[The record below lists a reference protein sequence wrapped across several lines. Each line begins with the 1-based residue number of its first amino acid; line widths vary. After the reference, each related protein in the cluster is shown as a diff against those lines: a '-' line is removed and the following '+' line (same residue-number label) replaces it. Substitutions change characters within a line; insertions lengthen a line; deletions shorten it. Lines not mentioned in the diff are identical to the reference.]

1 MRIVFS
7 MLLFASAAAALC
19 AQVPT
24 TPQTKDKP
32 KNDKSAKLPPSPLD
46 KVEGYKRRI
55 IEGFTVMLSAEAVE
69 AELPDAEVKPLDALA
84 LEFQTLKKTLPVK
97 IFEALQ
103 KLPVWVDW
111 DEYEPLGNGRDGK
124 AVATYSWEYLYPQL
138 ATKKIAYKSRCV
150 TVHSLKMLAE
160 SHQPKIENQSLALL
174 REYAH
179 AVHEQLLGMEHA
191 GIKAGYRTIMERR
204 LYDRAQVVCARE
216 SDFFGEL
223 TCAYFDQLHHYPKT
237 RDELKKHDPASL
249 FLLES
254 IWGNAKKTTKPPL
267 VPAATVKQKTLTEP
281 SAADGIELAF
291 ADVTIG
297 ATVHGP
303 DFKTGDGQGCA
314 VILATFGG
322 DELVI
327 LEKLAK
333 LYEELSPYGAKVVVA
348 HSPTADAEA
357 IKKKL
362 DERGIA
368 YTGLDKVLFPQ
379 YEGDPRPEPPGHAV
393 VFDAEGKSVFRGSG
407 YDATPHARAAVAK
420 MLIAKAISGDAPKP
434 LMPLLDGF
442 AQGSQPILEFL
453 PKIAAAAQSG
463 DPAVAGAA
471 KALATAILAPGVAQL
486 AEAQALAKSDPL
498 AAYSGAEKLSLVYK
512 GTSVAAK
519 AAGFMEPLKSNPV
532 VAKELKAR
540 KLFDPIK
547 KLDQFLMTQPGSNA
561 TLDDKFN
568 RPNKATIDQLLAL
581 HSQLKKAHLTAR
593 CTEESIKLAA
603 KYSLGE

>member
-1 MRIVFS
+1 
-7 MLLFASAAAALC
+7 MLLFASAAAALGV
-19 AQVPT
+19 QVPVPT
-24 TPQTKDKP
+24 APQIKAKPKTDKP
-32 KNDKSAKLPPSPLD
+32 AKLPPSPLD

-55 IEGFTVMLSAEAVE
+55 IEGFTVMLSAESVE

-84 LEFQTLKKTLPVK
+84 LEFQTLKKILPVK
-97 IFEALQ
+97 IFEAIQ

-124 AVATYSWEYLYPQL
+124 SIASYSWGNLYQQL
-138 ATKKIAYKSRCV
+138 AEKKIAYKSRCV

-160 SHQPKIENQSLALL
+160 SHQPKVENQSLALL

-179 AVHEQLLGMEHA
+179 AVHEQILGTDHA
-191 GIKAGYRTIMERR
+191 GIKAGYRAIMERH
-204 LYDRAQVVCARE
+204 LYDRAQVMCGRE

-237 RDELKKHDPASL
+237 RDELKKHDPASSL
-249 FLLES
+249 MLES
-254 IWGNAKKTTKPPL
+254 IWGHAKKNTKPPPA
-267 VPAATVKQKTLTEP
+267 PAAPVKQKTLAES

-291 ADVTIG
+291 ADVTLG

-303 DFKTGDGQGCA
+303 NFKTDDGKDCA

-327 LEKLAK
+327 LVKLTK
-333 LYEELSPYGAKVVVA
+333 LHEELSPYGAKVAVA
-348 HSPTADAEA
+348 HSPTADAET

-362 DERGIA
+362 DERGIV
-368 YTGLDKVLFPQ
+368 YTGLDNALFPQ
-379 YEGDPRPEPPGHAV
+379 YEGDPRPEPIGHAV
-393 VFDAEGKSVFRGSG
+393 IFDAEGKCVFRGSG
-407 YDATPHARAAVAK
+407 YDATPHARAVVAK
-420 MLIAKAISGDAPKP
+420 MLIGKAIPGDAPKP
-434 LMPLLDGF
+434 LMTLLDTF

-486 AEAQALAKSDPL
+486 AEAQSQAKSDPL
-498 AAYSGAEKLSLVYK
+498 AAYSGAEKLAMVYK

-519 AAGFMEPLKSNPV
+519 AASLMEPLKSNPV

-547 KLDQFLMTQPGSNA
+547 KLDQYLMTQPGSNA

-581 HSQLKKAHLTAR
+581 HAQLKKAHPTAR
-593 CTEESIKLAA
+593 CTEESIKIVA